1 MKRLLLAAAGLV
13 AGSFCFISPAS
24 AQPVESVP
32 TSVSAVAPA
41 SGSPTKVLLTAAAAP
56 TLQRYRVVS
65 GDTLWGIG
73 VRYLGSGAAWSR
85 LASYNHIPNPS
96 LIYVGDVINIPPA
109 TYTASAPISPSAPV
123 HTQYKYA
130 PTKQQVTT
138 PVSHTRTS
146 YAPHYAGAPGSFQ
159 SCVATRESGN
169 GSGSSNIYGILN
181 STWAS
186 LGRSGSAWTASRAEQ
201 DAAFAQLYAK
211 DGIQPWAPYDGC

>member
-1 MKRLLLAAAGLV
+1 MKRLLLAAAGL
-13 AGSFCFISPAS
+13 AGSFLFISPAS

-32 TSVSAVAPA
+32 TSVSAVVPA
-41 SGSPTKVLLTAAAAP
+41 SGSPPEAVLVAAAAP
-56 TLQRYRVVS
+56 TPLRYRVVS
-65 GDTLWGIG
+65 GDSLWSIG

-85 LASYNHIPNPS
+85 LAAFNHIPNPD
-96 LIYVGDVINIPPA
+96 LIYVGDVVAIPPA
-109 TYTASAPISPSAPV
+109 TYTASAPLPPSAPV

-130 PTKQQVTT
+130 PPKPQVST

-146 YAPHYAGAPGSFQ
+146 YVPHSYGAPGSFQ

-186 LGRSGSAWTASRAEQ
+186 LGRSGSAWSASRAEQ
-201 DAAFAQLYAK
+201 DAAFAQLYAR
-211 DGIQPWAPYDGC
+211 DGTQPWAPYDGC